1 MKWGGPDLNAMESAV
16 AMESLEIAH
25 HGLTMTTIGG
35 TIDVGAVVDA
45 VVGFFK

>member
-1 MKWGGPDLNAMESAV
+1 MLFAAGASPASAV
-16 AMESLEIAH
+16 ALESLEIAH

-35 TIDVGAVVDA
+35 TIDVGVVVDA